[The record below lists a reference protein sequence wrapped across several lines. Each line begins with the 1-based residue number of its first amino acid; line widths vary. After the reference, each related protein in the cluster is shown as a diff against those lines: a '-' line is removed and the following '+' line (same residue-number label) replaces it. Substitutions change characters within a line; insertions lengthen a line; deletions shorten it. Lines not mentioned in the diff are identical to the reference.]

1 MSWGWDDY
9 GEGIRG
15 IMEMPWKMRRDM
27 CNEITRRRYVNNTSG
42 SRGALGNCGLTKTS
56 SKTKLPAQKIIAV
69 KSEKLLWLRNRL
81 HLLPFASSLFRT
93 QWKFRGNT
101 HVQGLIF
108 PFARQ
113 SSGSHCKKTKKKKK
127 TFISCFREVFLWQS
141 RIGERSLCESGCGG
155 S

>member
-1 MSWGWDDY
+1 
-9 GEGIRG
+9 
-15 IMEMPWKMRRDM
+15 M

-42 SRGALGNCGLTKTS
+42 SRGALGNCGLTKTL

-81 HLLPFASSLFRT
+81 HLLPFASSLFLT

-101 HVQGLIF
+101 HAQGLIF

-127 TFISCFREVFLWQS
+127 LLFLVFVKFFMTVENWREKFVRKWMWRLVKKGPEINSDYSTLELTEQVKISSSE
-141 RIGERSLCESGCGG
+141 
-155 S
+155 